1 MVAVR
6 ETLITSFQNLNA
18 SEFVSDYSSSSM
30 LSTSVNTF
38 LPCLE
43 IITIPSTTSKK
54 NIIVNRLKKMIS

>member
-30 LSTSVNTF
+30 LSASVNAF
-38 LPCLE
+38 LPRLE

-54 NIIVNRLKKMIS
+54 NIIVNRLKK

>member
-18 SEFVSDYSSSSM
+18 SEFVSDHSSSSM
-30 LSTSVNTF
+30 LSASVKAF
-38 LPCLE
+38 LPRLE